1 MDAMDLIRNE
11 EDEKNWNEFC
21 LSFKFKRAAV
31 KVNGHQILVVNCLTS
46 GELGKDISSLMSL
59 EGLPHSS
66 LLLVALLLL
75 MLSKVD
81 FWKLCLA

>member
-31 KVNGHQILVVNCLTS
+31 KVNGRFHDTS
-46 GELGKDISSLMSL
+46 IFGSELSDFRRAGKR
-59 EGLPHSS
+59 H
-66 LLLVALLLL
+66 
-75 MLSKVD
+75 K
-81 FWKLCLA
+81 